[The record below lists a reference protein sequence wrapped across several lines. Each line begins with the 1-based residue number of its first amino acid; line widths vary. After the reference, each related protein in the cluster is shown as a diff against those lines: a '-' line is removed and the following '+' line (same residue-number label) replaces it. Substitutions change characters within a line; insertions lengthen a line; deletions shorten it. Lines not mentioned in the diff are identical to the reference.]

1 MSFKIK
7 IDVFEGPFD
16 LLLKLI
22 LRQELDIHQVPVAEI
37 TSAFMEHIE
46 ESPRIDLD
54 TATEF
59 LLIAST
65 LLLIKARSLIR
76 ATGLED
82 QIEEESD
89 QAKDYLVN
97 SLIKYKTFSN
107 AGTWLEEAY
116 AGNGWYLPS
125 MREVEAEY
133 AELYPDPF
141 EGVKVEDLAGAII
154 DMLIRNVGVEV
165 DTSYIAKVRISVEE
179 HKLRVREFMKN
190 NQSTTFTALIEGCRT
205 KTEVIGT
212 FLALLEL
219 FKKGEITLRQSR
231 PFSEIGVKV
240 MEGEK
245 SRVG

>member
-7 IDVFEGPFD
+7 IEVFEGPFD

-22 LRQELDIHQVPVAEI
+22 LRQELDIHQVPIADI
-37 TSAFMEHIE
+37 TSAFMEHIK
-46 ESPRIDLD
+46 ESPVIDLD

-59 LLIAST
+59 LIITST

-82 QIEEESD
+82 QIEEESE
-89 QAKDYLVN
+89 QAKDSLVN

-107 AGTWLEEAY
+107 AGMWLEEAY
-116 AGNGWYLPS
+116 ARNGWYLPS

-141 EGVKVEDLAGAII
+141 EGVKIEDLAQAII
-154 DMLIRNVGVEV
+154 EMLIRNVGVEV

-179 HKLRVREFMKN
+179 HKLRVREFMRD
-190 NQSTTFTALIEGCRT
+190 NQSTTFSALIEECRS
-205 KTEVIGT
+205 KTEIIGT

-219 FKKGEITLRQSR
+219 FKRGEITLRQSK

-240 MEGEK
+240 TESEK
-245 SRVG
+245 SCVG